1 MPGGRPTL
9 ILFVIC
15 GLAWG
20 AIVLHRVSDTLG
32 SVVTEASVPQ
42 AEVQEFARARLAEMQ
57 QQSFDHDIELC
68 GLVAENSAGE
78 LVART
83 TRVGDEAS
91 CDAAY
96 FDVHSLLPRATMHTH
111 AAFNPDYDSEVPS
124 TIDVQGDMTSGID
137 GYVSTP
143 GGRFWHVDGR
153 AGIARQVCG
162 EGCLPQD
169 SDYDPCDALPP
180 QREYT
185 LQGLR
190 ERERSVWTGC

>member
-1 MPGGRPTL
+1 MTGGRSTL
-9 ILFVIC
+9 ILFIIC

-20 AIVLHRVSDTLG
+20 GIVLHRVSDTLG
-32 SVVTEASVPQ
+32 SVVTEATVPQ

-57 QQSFDHDIELC
+57 RQSFDHDIELC
-68 GLVAENSAGE
+68 GLVAENSDGE

-111 AAFNPDYDSEVPS
+111 AAFNRDYDSEVPS
-124 TIDVQGDMTSGID
+124 TIDVQGDMASGID
-137 GYVSTP
+137 GYVATP
-143 GGRFWHVDGR
+143 GGRFWHVGSR
-153 AGIARQVCG
+153 TGIARQVCG

-169 SDYDPCDALPP
+169 SNYDPCDAPP
-180 QREYT
+180 PRSEYT
-185 LQGLR
+185 LQDLR